1 MCTDQHMKVC
11 GCNSLFFLCSKKVL
25 EWGKKYSR
33 LRVKSIKVITQA
45 KRMVKLSI
53 IMVMEVLYRY
63 IIDNM

>member
-1 MCTDQHMKVC
+1 MHAFVDLYY
-11 GCNSLFFLCSKKVL
+11 SLRLNDLFYMRY
-25 EWGKKYSR
+25 YSCVTN
-33 LRVKSIKVITQA
+33 VKMILTQA

>member
-1 MCTDQHMKVC
+1 M
-11 GCNSLFFLCSKKVL
+11 SLIFCPLRRQKKCK
-25 EWGKKYSR
+25 GANFYSCYA
-33 LRVKSIKVITQA
+33 QA